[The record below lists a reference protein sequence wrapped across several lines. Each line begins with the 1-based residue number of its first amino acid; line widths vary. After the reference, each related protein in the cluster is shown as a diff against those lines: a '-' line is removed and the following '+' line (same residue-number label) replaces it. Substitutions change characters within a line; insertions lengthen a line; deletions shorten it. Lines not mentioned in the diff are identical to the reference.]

1 MTTIKASEI
10 GSYLEQTPERYSAV
24 LQAAAK
30 WCVHEA
36 VRHNTDLEPPAT
48 YCKKVLRA
56 WFPVLPSD
64 DPEGDFDAILDF
76 IVNGLESDYI
86 AKTLPL
92 PIAVWY
98 AEQKNK
104 PQC

>member
-10 GSYLEQTPERYSAV
+10 GSYQEQSPEQYSAV

-36 VRHNTDLEPPAT
+36 VRLNTDLEQPLKHCKHMLGTWAAILPAE
-48 YCKKVLRA
+48 
-56 WFPVLPSD
+56 D
-64 DPEGDFDAILDF
+64 HEGDLDAILDF

-92 PIAVWY
+92 PVAVMF
-98 AEQKNK
+98 
-104 PQC
+104 